1 MPRLFIKSAQVKLWS
16 LSLRPLATG
25 IQTHRFFTFSRQS
38 GREIPDCGNAWAVQH
53 IVHYVAAAALG
64 TFLAMLTS
72 PRERQNALY
81 QLNAAVIAGAVY
93 VARVKRPGAASLVR
107 FCVPLKLFRD

>member
-1 MPRLFIKSAQVKLWS
+1 
-16 LSLRPLATG
+16 
-25 IQTHRFFTFSRQS
+25 
-38 GREIPDCGNAWAVQH
+38 
-53 IVHYVAAAALG
+53 
-64 TFLAMLTS
+64 MLTS

>member
-1 MPRLFIKSAQVKLWS
+1 
-16 LSLRPLATG
+16 
-25 IQTHRFFTFSRQS
+25 
-38 GREIPDCGNAWAVQH
+38 
-53 IVHYVAAAALG
+53 
-64 TFLAMLTS
+64 MLTS

-93 VARVKRPGAASLVR
+93 VARVKRPGATSLVR